1 MGLKAVFAIIFF
13 IVVVIILFFY
23 WIIPFNDVDFGFKEG
38 NNDFNSDNSSKGMQ
52 FYPNMRFPTSEIS
65 YNILDCP
72 LGKKEDMV
80 RAFEI
85 ISNKTILNFYSVQNN
100 EEIKV
105 TCDSKNK
112 IEGELFIAGEG
123 GPVNITETSNFSVIK
138 KGQILLIK
146 ESECANPNIAIHELL
161 HVLGF
166 DHSEN
171 PNNIMYN
178 VSRCNQEISQDIID
192 TINGLYST
200 PAYTDLSIKNVSAI
214 MHGKYLDAN
223 LTVVNDGL
231 AVSKDSVLEIY
242 ADEKLIKEFDVEELG
257 IGYGVRLTLTNI
269 FVFRISV
276 DELKFVI
283 NYSEV
288 ELDKGNNNVIL
299 KINPD

>member
-1 MGLKAVFAIIFF
+1 MEWKSVFTIISF

-23 WIIPFNDVDFGFKEG
+23 WIIPFNEVDFGFNEG
-38 NNDFNSDNSSKGMQ
+38 NNDFHLDNSSKGMQ
-52 FYPNMRFPTSEIS
+52 FYPNMRFPTTEIS
-65 YNILDCP
+65 YNIINCP
-72 LGKKEDMV
+72 LGKKGDMLQ
-80 RAFEI
+80 AFEI
-85 ISNKTILNFYSVQNN
+85 ISNRTVLNFYSVQNN
-100 EEIKV
+100 EEITI

-146 ESECANPNIAIHELL
+146 ESECENPNIAIHELL

-166 DHSEN
+166 DHSTN

-192 TINGLYST
+192 TINGLYSI
-200 PAYTDLSIKNVSAI
+200 PAHTDLSIKNVSAI
-214 MHGKYLDAN
+214 MHGKYLDTN
-223 LTVVNDGL
+223 LTVINDGL
-231 AVSKDSVLEIY
+231 SVSKDSVLEIY

-283 NYSEV
+283 NYSEA
-288 ELDKGNNNVIL
+288 ELDKGNNNVVL
-299 KINPD
+299 KINQT